1 MKHSFAVLRLV
12 CAARLIVLVS
22 LMLALAGCLNTAGT
36 NPGAAPKPS
45 APSAPNQGD
54 PGAAGKDS
62 GTAPSTSGGGT
73 AEEPKPFRFVV
84 MGDSRGNAKGT
95 NEAVL
100 RNLMQKVK
108 GLSPVPSFILFTG
121 DMVTGGTNLDSQLE
135 TWKDL
140 VDDYFPM
147 TSVYP
152 ALGNHEHNEKMFSD
166 VFPNLPKESLTGYGK
181 TVYSFDYGNARFITL
196 NSDRQNK
203 DNRYVID
210 ENQRNWLEQQLKS
223 SGDKHVFV
231 QFHMPAYPVG
241 AHLGSSL
248 DGDPA
253 SRDALWALLD
263 RYRVT
268 AVFVGHEHNYN
279 RRLVDS
285 SFDGN
290 GYHFGHAIYQ
300 LTLGGA
306 GAPLYSESQDSK
318 QVVAGPKASYHYM
331 IVDVA
336 GKRATFK
343 AYDLQQNEIDSFTV
357 ERSDL

>member
-1 MKHSFAVLRLV
+1 MKYSLLGPRLV
-12 CAARLIVLVS
+12 SAAGLIALVS
-22 LMLALAGCLNTAGT
+22 LMLAGAGCVNS
-36 NPGAAPKPS
+36 AATDSGVASKPS
-45 APSAPNQGD
+45 APSAPNQAG
-54 PGAAGKDS
+54 PGAARI
-62 GTAPSTSGGGT
+62 GGGP
-73 AEEPKPFRFVV
+73 AISLPGGGADEESKPFRFVV
-84 MGDSRGNAKGT
+84 MGDSRGNVKGT

-100 RNLMQKVK
+100 RNLLQKVK
-108 GLSPVPSFILFTG
+108 GLSPVPGFILFTG
-121 DMVTGGTNLDSQLE
+121 DMVTGGANLDSQLE

-152 ALGNHEHNEKMFSD
+152 ALGNHEHNEPIFSGA
-166 VFPNLPKESLTGYGK
+166 FSSLPKESLAGYGK
-181 TVYSFDYGNARFITL
+181 TVYSFDYENARFITL

-203 DNRYVID
+203 DSRYVID

-223 SGDKHVFV
+223 SGNKQVFV

-290 GYHFGHAIYQ
+290 GHHFGHAIYQ

-306 GAPLYSESQDSK
+306 GAPLYSESQDSR
-318 QVVAGPKASYHYM
+318 QVVAGPKVSYHYM

-336 GKRATFK
+336 GKRVSFK